1 MATSPRNVE
10 RLPHDRSHL
19 LCLTDGDR
27 GPSRILLDSID
38 RWTSA
43 MLADDLAK
51 DKAEG
56 GYIMGRVISK
66 QSGVI
71 AGRYVVNRMIERW
84 FQSCSASWS
93 VDEGQMVSEE
103 ELILSIE
110 GPSEGVLRC
119 ERVVLNIIGRM
130 SGIATETS
138 EWLNTSGGL
147 PVACTRKTEWGL
159 LDTWAVHVGGGL
171 THRLKR
177 EGAQKGIVQISLMW
191 NNFNDLDLHV
201 VCPSSER
208 IHGGNRVSQ
217 CGGEL
222 DVDMNVRPQSKRPV
236 ENVVWK

>member
-147 PVACTRKTEWGL
+147 PL
-159 LDTWAVHVGGGL
+159 
-171 THRLKR
+171 
-177 EGAQKGIVQISLMW
+177 SL
-191 NNFNDLDLHV
+191 
-201 VCPSSER
+201 
-208 IHGGNRVSQ
+208 IHI
-217 CGGEL
+217 
-222 DVDMNVRPQSKRPV
+222 
-236 ENVVWK
+236 